1 MRHGIFFAVPCPVFQ
16 GVLCAT
22 ATTRLPAVLNCYPV
36 SSLSWRLLTGMSI
49 HISKSTKVK
58 RNLPL
63 TLVVSWLG
71 PSFSKS
77 LTLKFSIA
85 THTVP
90 SLQNSMQFHIT
101 RGTQSAYMLI
111 KNKVHAIVA
120 YTTA

>member
-1 MRHGIFFAVPCPVFQ
+1 MAFFCSA
-16 GVLCAT
+16 
-22 ATTRLPAVLNCYPV
+22 LPSISRC
-36 SSLSWRLLTGMSI
+36 SLHYCNHMITNSVKLL
-49 HISKSTKVK
+49 
-58 RNLPL
+58 
-63 TLVVSWLG
+63 
-71 PSFSKS
+71 PSFIPLLETAYWYVNSYFKVHQS
-77 LTLKFSIA
+77 QEKPTTDFSGLLARSFLQQKPYSKFSMA